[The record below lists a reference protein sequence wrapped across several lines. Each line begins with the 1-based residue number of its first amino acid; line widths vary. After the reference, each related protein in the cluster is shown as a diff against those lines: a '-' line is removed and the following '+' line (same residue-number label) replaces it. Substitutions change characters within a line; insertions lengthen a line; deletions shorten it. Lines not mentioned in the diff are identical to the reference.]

1 MISNDRD
8 AMRRFYVSAWLK
20 QRNRE
25 LLSPLEHMV
34 ASVIAQHPE
43 YHAIL
48 VDEQTALETEFAEGA
63 PNPFLHMGMHIA
75 IREQIGADRPPGI
88 RQIHQKTVQR
98 TGDTHAAEH
107 RMMDCLG
114 VVLHEAQS
122 AGTAP
127 DESRY
132 LECLKRLAGA

>member
-1 MISNDRD
+1 VISNDRD
-8 AMRRFYVSAWLK
+8 AMRRFFVSAWLK

-25 LLSPLEHMV
+25 LLSPLENMV
-34 ASVIAQHPE
+34 ASIVAQHPE

-48 VDEQTALETEFAEGA
+48 VDEQTALEAEFAEGV

-75 IREQIGADRPPGI
+75 IQEQIGADRPPGI
-88 RQIHQKTVQR
+88 RQMHHQAAQR
-98 TGDTHAAEH
+98 IGDVHGAEH
-107 RMMDCLG
+107 RMIDCLG

-122 AGTAP
+122 SGTAP

-132 LECLKRLAGA
+132 LECLKRLVDG